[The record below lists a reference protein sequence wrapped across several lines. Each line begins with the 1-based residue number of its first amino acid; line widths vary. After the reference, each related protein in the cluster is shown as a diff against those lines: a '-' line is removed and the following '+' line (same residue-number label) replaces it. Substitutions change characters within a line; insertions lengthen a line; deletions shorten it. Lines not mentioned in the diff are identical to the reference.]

1 MARARVRRATR
12 VVVAGAHLPTRT
24 GIRLVLE
31 RNGFEICAEAP
42 DADSAVAAVLR
53 ERPELCLVDA
63 DLPGG
68 AMLATARITTRAPA
82 TDTVVLAAEA
92 DEQGVVDALH
102 AGASGY
108 LPLEADPEGL
118 IRALRAVRRGEPA
131 VPRSLLG
138 PLVDQFRVRERRR
151 RVNVRGGFE
160 VELTR
165 RQSEVLELLRDGLS
179 TTEMAARL
187 GLSPV
192 TVRRHLS
199 LVLEKLGVS
208 DRAEA
213 RDLLEEEESA

>member
-1 MARARVRRATR
+1 MARERARRATR
-12 VVVAGAHLPTRT
+12 VVVAGGHLPTRT

-31 RNGFEICAEAP
+31 GNGFKICAEAP
-42 DADSAVAAVLR
+42 DANGAVAAVFR
-53 ERPELCLVDA
+53 EKPELCLVDA

-68 AMLATARITTRAPA
+68 AMLAVARITTHAPG

-108 LPLEADPEGL
+108 LPLEGEPEGL

-151 RVNVRGGFE
+151 RISVRGGFE
-160 VELTR
+160 VALTR
-165 RQSEVLELLRDGLS
+165 RQSEVLELLREGLS
-179 TTEMAARL
+179 TAEMAARL

-213 RDLLEEEESA
+213 RHLLEEDESA

>member
-1 MARARVRRATR
+1 MARERVRRATR

-42 DADSAVAAVLR
+42 DANSAVAAVLR
-53 ERPELCLVDA
+53 EKPELCLVDA

-68 AMLATARITTRAPA
+68 AMLATAQITTRAPA

-108 LPLEADPEGL
+108 LPLEANPEGL
-118 IRALRAVRRGEPA
+118 VRALRAVRRGEPA

-151 RVNVRGGFE
+151 RVSVRGGIE

-179 TTEMAARL
+179 TAAIAARL

-208 DRAEA
+208 DRDEA
-213 RDLLEEEESA
+213 RHLLDEDEG

>member
-1 MARARVRRATR
+1 MARERVRRATR

-42 DADSAVAAVLR
+42 DANSAVAAVLR
-53 ERPELCLVDA
+53 EKPELCLVDA

-68 AMLATARITTRAPA
+68 AMLATAQITTRAPA

-108 LPLEADPEGL
+108 LPLEANPEGL
-118 IRALRAVRRGEPA
+118 VRALRAVRRGEPA

-151 RVNVRGGFE
+151 RVSVRGGIE

-165 RQSEVLELLRDGLS
+165 RQAEVLELLRDGLG
-179 TTEMAARL
+179 TAEIAARL

-208 DRAEA
+208 DRDEA
-213 RDLLEEEESA
+213 RHLLDEGEG